1 MSYNNTAVSNNYSC
15 GWVAR
20 GQWIQLGNFRLWAT
34 AGAGNGLNARPA
46 LRTVSGTSAVW
57 HSARQTWYNGNI
69 GGYAVYISPVT
80 TSAQPFNGNEGYSTV
95 GDTQMIHFTDG
106 IHGYRAYF
114 MVGWAFLGNYLS
126 LENLSLPHGEGQIG
140 IPKINQW
147 VTGDGVV
154 TFGNLKVRV
163 PSTGAKSMQ
172 FGHVTTA
179 GLMVG
184 QTEANFNGAPNTRL
198 INKTS
203 TTGFQYFAPVG
214 QEYGFSTFGSAEI
227 AEVFDTTNN
236 VRYRVTCI
244 YFSNNGG
251 VSTNYFNITIE
262 QIN

>member
-15 GWVAR
+15 GYVNR
-20 GQWIQLGNFRLWAT
+20 GQWIQLGNFRLWVSAS
-34 AGAGNGLNARPA
+34 GNVRPE
-46 LRTVSGTSAVW
+46 LSTVTGTSVVW
-57 HSARQTWYNGNI
+57 HSGRQTYYNGGL
-69 GGYAVYISPVT
+69 GGYAIYISPVT
-80 TSAQPFNGNEGYSTV
+80 TSPQPFNGNEGYANA

-106 IHGYRAYF
+106 TSAYRAYF
-114 MVGWAFLGNYLS
+114 NVGWSYQGNYLS
-126 LENLSLPHGEGQIG
+126 LENLSLPHASGQIG

-154 TFGNLKVRV
+154 TLNNLKVRV

-179 GLMVG
+179 GVIVG

-203 TTGFQYFAPVG
+203 TTGFQYFAPSG

-251 VSTNYFNITIE
+251 VSTNYYNITIE